1 MTGFSISSSLALVVA
16 LLGIAKADGQYR
28 SRPDLAPPQL
38 NITIPATEHV
48 SPGYIFVGP
57 YPGFD
62 GVRAGPEQAAA
73 YIFTNTGD
81 LVWSSLGHFA
91 GWVGNFQAVR
101 YRGKPALQAFQGY
114 LGPLHGHGYG
124 TPILLDDHYQPL
136 ALVQTPNHRLIS
148 IHEFKI
154 VNEETAL
161 VEIYQPTAMDLGP
174 FGASVEEQWIVDGVF
189 QEFDIASG
197 ELLFE
202 GHTLDWASPAD
213 SIIPLRSGRA
223 FTGTNASD
231 AWDYFHINSVD
242 KNDQGDYLISGR
254 HMSALYKIN
263 GSDGSLLWQ
272 LGGRKSTISHP
283 DFDFGYQHDARFLN
297 RSEDG
302 SVETIPFSDNSARSD
317 RQRTGGVD
325 RLHPHSRARIVE
337 INHNHNTARELS
349 TFTPPDYLSAPSQG
363 NVQVLGNQNVFVNWG
378 QAGAVT
384 EFSPDG
390 TPIFHAYLE
399 SGELA
404 PGVQSYRGFR
414 CEWTGYSRETPAVV
428 AYADGSELSLYASWN
443 GDTATAAW
451 RFYSQCTTERRQR
464 GGGYETR
471 ELGQVARKS
480 FETSLVVSIN
490 QLRGWSKDCG
500 IFAQA
505 VDSSGNLL
513 STSRVVSIA
522 HSLPQPPSASAPPSP
537 LEEFGQKALWGF
549 LDLNLFPLLAVSAV
563 AEVHYLF
570 SGFFSGSIIAG
581 IEFDDEAH
589 SLSLVK
595 NISSASDDGSKW
607 IALDACKKNLYVG
620 TTGYFQSY
628 KITKDL
634 GLTYK
639 SNVSLSSDCNNA
651 NFITAS
657 SKSPFAV
664 FGTPYGGG
672 CPTVAISVDKT
683 GTLQKSFANATYN
696 TKGGVHG
703 TVLSPK
709 NDFLYSAD
717 DMGNAVWVHSYD
729 RETGKIEGVQYLAAD
744 EGSNPRHLTVHPNGK
759 WVYVVYEEANSIAA
773 YQRNTK
779 TSKLEF
785 RNETYSLLPSGF
797 TNSSSY
803 WADEVLLSTPAEGTS
818 PKYLLAATRSRKTGV
833 PGYVS
838 AFSLD
843 AETGGIREQLFLQ
856 ETTNSGGSANAVS
869 PASFSEDLFAI
880 TDSGSNFIEVWK
892 IKGKNAS
899 AVAHLDLANG
909 PANAVWYN

>member
-16 LLGIAKADGQYR
+16 LLGIATADRQYR

-62 GVRAGPEQAAA
+62 GVRAGPEQTAA

-114 LGPLHGHGYG
+114 LDPFHGHGYG

-154 VNEETAL
+154 VNEKTAL

-174 FGASVEEQWIVDGVF
+174 FGGSVEEQWIVDGVF

-223 FTGTNASD
+223 FTGANASD

-302 SVETIPFSDNSARSD
+302 SVETISFFDNSARSD

-337 INHNHNTARELS
+337 INHDHNTARELN
-349 TFTPPDYLSAPSQG
+349 TFTPPDYLSAPSQS
-363 NVQVLGNQNVFVNWG
+363 NVQVLENQNVFVNWG
-378 QAGAVT
+378 QEGAVT

-399 SGELA
+399 SGDLA

-414 CEWTGYSRETPAVV
+414 GEWTGYSSETPAVV

-443 GDTATAAW
+443 DDTVTAAW

-471 ELGQVARKS
+471 ELGNVARKS
-480 FETSLVVSIN
+480 FETSLVIPIN
-490 QLRGWSKDCG
+490 QLHAWSKDCG

-505 VDSSGNLL
+505 VDVSGNLL
-513 STSRVVSIA
+513 STSKV
-522 HSLPQPPSASAPPSP
+522 
-537 LEEFGQKALWGF
+537 
-549 LDLNLFPLLAVSAV
+549 
-563 AEVHYLF
+563 
-570 SGFFSGSIIAG
+570 
-581 IEFDDEAH
+581 
-589 SLSLVK
+589 
-595 NISSASDDGSKW
+595 
-607 IALDACKKNLYVG
+607 
-620 TTGYFQSY
+620 
-628 KITKDL
+628 
-634 GLTYK
+634 
-639 SNVSLSSDCNNA
+639 
-651 NFITAS
+651 
-657 SKSPFAV
+657 
-664 FGTPYGGG
+664 
-672 CPTVAISVDKT
+672 
-683 GTLQKSFANATYN
+683 
-696 TKGGVHG
+696 
-703 TVLSPK
+703 
-709 NDFLYSAD
+709 
-717 DMGNAVWVHSYD
+717 GNAVWVHSYD
-729 RETGKIEGVQYLAAD
+729 RETGKVEEVQYLAAD
-744 EGSNPRHLTVHPNGK
+744 EGPNTRHLTVHPSGK
-759 WVYVVYEEANSIAA
+759 WVYAVYEEANSIAA
-773 YQRNTK
+773 YKRDTK
-779 TSKLEF
+779 TGKLDF
-785 RNETYSLLPSGF
+785 HNETYGLLPSGF

-803 WADEVLLSTPAEGTS
+803 WADEVLLSTPAEGSS

-843 AETGGIREQLFLQ
+843 AKTGRIEEQLFLQ
-856 ETTNSGGSANAVS
+856 KTTNSGGSANAVS
-869 PASFSEDLFAI
+869 PASFSEVLFAI
-880 TDSGSNFIEVWK
+880 TDSGSNFVEVWK
-892 IKGKNAS
+892 IKGKSAS
-899 AVAHLDLANG
+899 AVAHLDLENG
-909 PANAVWYN
+909 PANAVWYS